1 VGSCLYCDILG
12 TMKKYER
19 LLAWQRARELVLAV
33 YSATGGWPDSERYG
47 LTSQVRRASVSVAA
61 NIAEGAAK
69 QGPKEFRRFLDIAI
83 GSLAE
88 VGCLLTLAH
97 DLTFLSDEA
106 WVAIEAKRDSAA
118 ALTWLLYN
126 SVRA

>member
-1 VGSCLYCDILG
+1 
-12 TMKKYER
+12 MKKYER

-33 YSATGGWPDSERYG
+33 YSATGRWPDSERYG
-47 LTSQVRRASVSVAA
+47 LTAQVRRAAVSVAA

-97 DLTFLSDEA
+97 DLAFLSDEA
-106 WVAIEAKRDSAA
+106 WAAIEAKRDSAA